1 MRSGWR
7 GKREKRAASEEEKRI
22 QPWWVMGVV
31 RTLGVAAVSRR
42 GIEAEDKRK
51 IKGGL
56 PPDKDRNRR
65 V

>member
-1 MRSGWR
+1 MVGDVSCEGF
-7 GKREKRAASEEEKRI
+7 
-22 QPWWVMGVV
+22 
-31 RTLGVAAVSRR
+31 GVAAVSRR

-56 PPDKDRNRR
+56 PPDKDRNRM